1 MQLSPDSPGL
11 YALPVWCRIA
21 LGATLACG
29 DGHDSGAEDFDR
41 SSLSGV
47 WINVI
52 DDPRFDVYEDYALG
66 RGISRGYSFDSAT
79 GTATLEHERAVLR
92 LAIDDP
98 SQIDVAEVGSVLQ
111 RCPVPWTTAESS
123 TAEWDPD
130 AYFSTF
136 PAGDGRSAERPLV
149 MFNVWQY
156 HSDEG
161 PWMDQAAQGLLCFR
175 STADLLLCRWL
186 DLDSD
191 GSDTLLE
198 RRIAFRRSPEGALRR
213 KCDALLSDYLLGG
226 ERP

>member
-1 MQLSPDSPGL
+1 MPRLPKVPGL
-11 YALPVWCRIA
+11 VTPSAWCFA
-21 LGATLACG
+21 TLGATLACG

-111 RCPVPWTTAESS
+111 RCPVPWTTAERS

-136 PAGDGRSAERPLV
+136 PAGDGRSPESPLV
-149 MFNVWQY
+149 LFNAWRYLPPSSEIYEVINGALAC
-156 HSDEG
+156 HTDG
-161 PWMDQAAQGLLCFR
+161 V
-175 STADLLLCRWL
+175 DLLVCRWVGQN
-186 DLDSD
+186 S
-191 GSDTLLE
+191 E
-198 RRIAFRRSPEGALRR
+198 RSLTIHDRRVAFRRSSQAALERR
-213 KCDALLSDYLLGG
+213 CDALLSDYLTGG